1 MEIML
6 MEPREENRAELQ
18 KNTNIHSSLEM
29 RKIEINFLTE
39 DTESNVLWSFTGYGN
54 IEGEDEI

>member
-1 MEIML
+1 ML